1 VHKSGCT
8 IINQDDCIAIN
19 DATNIVFTNNS
30 CTDGHGISIGSIKT
44 GDVVNGV
51 TISNNLVINSTPGI
65 SVCWCNNF
73 DLTDRQKLGLRIKT
87 YVDNNHASVSNVMY
101 QDNTVINA

>member
-1 VHKSGCT
+1 MRHFSPAQLNDYLRKSGCS

-44 GDVVNGV
+44 GDIVNGV
-51 TISNNLVINSTPGI
+51 TISNNLVVNNKQGVQFAGVISST
-65 SVCWCNNF
+65 S
-73 DLTDRQKLGLRIKT
+73 LTGKIRSQ
-87 YVDNNHASVSNVMY
+87 N
-101 QDNTVINA
+101 